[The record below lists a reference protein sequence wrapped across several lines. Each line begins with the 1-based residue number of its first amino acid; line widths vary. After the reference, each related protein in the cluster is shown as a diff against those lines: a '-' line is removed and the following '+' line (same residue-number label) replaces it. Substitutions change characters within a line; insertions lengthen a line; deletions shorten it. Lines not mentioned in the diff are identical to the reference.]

1 MSLKLPKL
9 LRSLLPGQLAHDE
22 LPSLRELKAA
32 QTVSSN
38 RRSMDERNAEAAR
51 RLEAAMS
58 EGAGEG

>member
-1 MSLKLPKL
+1 MNFKLPSL
-9 LRSLLPGQLAHDE
+9 LRKLVPSHLVADE

-38 RRSMDERNAEAAR
+38 RRNMDERNAEAAR

-58 EGAGEG
+58 ERVGES